1 LPTQNIAPTLSLVFI
16 QLQTRGSPLK
26 PFSLHQPSN
35 DDHRISNPSRK
46 KSRAI
51 IIFQTFTQSFP
62 DRLYLYGGEGK
73 VLSQATVVRMLQ
85 EGGLTEPTFIG
96 VFFSPG
102 RVSRVP
108 SVDDV
113 LLVISKFSVD
123 EKAGAR
129 KNNISGIINRITFKT
144 LFILTHILL
153 ISLKLK
159 IPKNLS
165 YFNETLFVL
174 RRM

>member
-1 LPTQNIAPTLSLVFI
+1 
-16 QLQTRGSPLK
+16 
-26 PFSLHQPSN
+26 
-35 DDHRISNPSRK
+35 
-46 KSRAI
+46 
-51 IIFQTFTQSFP
+51 
-62 DRLYLYGGEGK
+62 
-73 VLSQATVVRMLQ
+73 MLQ